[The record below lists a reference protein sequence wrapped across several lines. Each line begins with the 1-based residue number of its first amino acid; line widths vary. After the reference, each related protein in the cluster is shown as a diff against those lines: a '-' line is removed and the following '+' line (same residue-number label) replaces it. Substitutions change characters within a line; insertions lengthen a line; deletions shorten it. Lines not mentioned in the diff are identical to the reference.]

1 MITMIASLGET
12 RVRNMLSFNT
22 KLKKATTR
30 SFSPFTR
37 KLTTFSQ
44 EKAVGFIVML
54 GWDTNSALIG
64 KLVILWGEWDGCE

>member
-30 SFSPFTR
+30 SFLPFTR
-37 KLTTFSQ
+37 KLATFSQ
-44 EKAVGFIVML
+44 EKAK
-54 GWDTNSALIG
+54 DY
-64 KLVILWGEWDGCE
+64 CE